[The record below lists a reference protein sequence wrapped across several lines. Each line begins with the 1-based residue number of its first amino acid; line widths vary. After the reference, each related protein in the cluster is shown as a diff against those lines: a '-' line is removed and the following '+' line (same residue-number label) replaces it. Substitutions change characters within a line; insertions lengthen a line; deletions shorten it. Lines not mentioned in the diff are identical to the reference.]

1 MVILMR
7 KIVYIFLNDGS
18 FDDELLQACSQHSS
32 LLEPVGSQELFLDL
46 SSFQRIGDILEALAA
61 TLADLAGRAWMGLA
75 SSPLL
80 ARLAAHRCT
89 YPGTAHS
96 TCRSFARG
104 TVNIVQ
110 VIPGQE
116 ALFVGTF
123 PLPEFAP
130 LSARECRLLNR
141 LGYVQVGDLA
151 GLGPYRLKQILKRD
165 VSSLWQNIQGRDYT
179 PVRGLYPPERLGYG
193 LSWEEDSRGPGQLL
207 EFIRAGAGELSS
219 RLERRQVGCH
229 LVEMQLDLS
238 GGTNLIQQRR
248 VSPACHSRERL
259 TMILEGLLPDLDKP
273 VDGLRIFLS
282 DLKPLEMRSQDLFT
296 LRYTYQQEARE
307 RKRSA
312 TLEQLLQRFPGRLGM
327 GMEADRREQVLL
339 FWDPWRFS
347 PGR

>member
-1 MVILMR
+1 MR
-7 KIVYIFLNDGS
+7 KIVYIFLNGGS

-46 SSFQRIGDILEALAA
+46 SPFQRIGDILEVLAA
-61 TLADLAGRAWMGLA
+61 TLASRADRASMGLA

-80 ARLAAHRCT
+80 ARLAAHRCI
-89 YPGTAHS
+89 YPGTARS
-96 TCRSFARG
+96 TCRSFVRG
-104 TVNIVQ
+104 TVAIIQ

-116 ALFVGTF
+116 TLFVSTL
-123 PLPEFAP
+123 PLPEFSP

-151 GLGPYRLKQILKRD
+151 GLGSYRLQQILKRD

-179 PVRGLYPPERLGYG
+179 PVRGLYPPERLGYA
-193 LSWEEDSRGPGQLL
+193 LSWEEDRRNPGQLL
-207 EFIRAGAGELSS
+207 EFIRAGAGELSD
-219 RLERRQVGCH
+219 RMERRQVGCH
-229 LVEMQLDLS
+229 LVEMHFDLS
-238 GGTNLIQQRR
+238 GGANLIQQRR
-248 VSPACHSRERL
+248 VSPACHGQERL

-282 DLKPLEMRSQDLFT
+282 DLKPVEMRAQDLFT

-312 TLEQLLQRFPGRLGM
+312 ILEQLLQRFPDRLGM

-347 PGR
+347 SGRQRS